1 MMHGKGVLFF
11 TDGSRYEG
19 EWTENRLSGQGS
31 LIFWDGKIH
40 KGEWKGHEFKVI
52 EII

>member
-1 MMHGKGVLFF
+1 MANKIIFF

-19 EWTENRLSGQGS
+19 EWKENRLSGRGT

-40 KGEWKGHEFKVI
+40 KGEWKDHEFKVL
-52 EII
+52 EVL